1 MTILSISSV
10 STAPV
15 APNNPSVNSPTPAPK
30 AAPVTRVATPLD
42 PPVKFDVRRDETPA
56 ADEPASKSDIGL
68 PTADERRVT
77 VDQDT
82 KSIVY
87 QVVDPDSGDVVVQLP
102 EATLLRARAY
112 AEATANRASAFRA
125 TEDEQP
131 VDRTA

>member
-10 STAPV
+10 PTAPV
-15 APNNPSVNSPTPAPK
+15 APNLPSASSPAPVPK
-30 AAPVTRVATPLD
+30 AAPVARVATPLD
-42 PPVKFDVRRDETPA
+42 PPVKFDVRRDEAPV
-56 ADEPASKSDIGL
+56 ADEPASKSDARL
-68 PTADERRVT
+68 PIADERRVT

-87 QVVDPDSGDVVVQLP
+87 QVVDPNSGDVVVQLP
-102 EATLLRARAY
+102 EATILRARAY